1 MLTSLIIGLCLAQGT
16 EHVPYNIETW
26 KVNPGPEKTD
36 KIIRIAHT
44 ATPGIGYG
52 ITKDNRVRWF
62 RLDKPGESDPIKEV
76 KLTDFPVTKYVG
88 KQAEDVKKA
97 NEYLE
102 NVMGG
107 ADKHEMQGITMIP
120 YDHHKQFVLTN
131 GHEQFFFYSSEDGKL
146 LRKLILQ
153 KGPEVGNYGVYFS
166 PDGKYVMTGMVQTM
180 TMYVHSMETGKKV
193 SEFKRGIFDYY
204 GWAADSKRI
213 LKMKQSKMSYISAAT
228 GKELTEGAFTLAQ
241 PSVGAMTMNPDFSG
255 FSYSAYNSKG
265 SYDGNYIY
273 NFKDKKSIRIDKR
286 ADNVGPF
293 EYSPDGKL
301 LVLYE
306 SKWLYFV
313 DARSGALKFVI
324 EAAPHAMWDLL
335 IFTRLDISEDGKT
348 VLFVPDPAQND
359 LRHGVIS
366 YLDSKPLGPVKF
378 FGPKRQG

>member
-1 MLTSLIIGLCLAQGT
+1 MLTSLIFSLALAQGG
-16 EHVPYNIETW
+16 EQVPYNIETW
-26 KVNPGPEKTD
+26 KVNPGREKTD

-62 RLDKPGESDPIKEV
+62 RLDKPGEPDAIKEV
-76 KLTDFPVTKYVG
+76 KLTEFPITKYVG

-97 NEYLE
+97 QDYLE

-131 GHEQFFFYSSEDGKL
+131 GHEQFFFYSSEDAKL
-146 LRKLILQ
+146 LRKVILQ
-153 KGPEVGNYGVYFS
+153 KGTEVGSYGVSFS
-166 PDGKYVMTGMVQTM
+166 PDGKYVLTGMVQTM
-180 TMYVHSMETGKKV
+180 TMFVHSLETGKKIC
-193 SEFKRGIFDYY
+193 EFKRGFFDCF
-204 GWAADSKRI
+204 GWASDSKRI
-213 LKMKQSKMSYISAAT
+213 LQMKGPKMSYISATT
-228 GKELTEGAFTLAQ
+228 GKEMTEGAFTLPQ
-241 PSVGAMTMNPDFSG
+241 VKVGAMTMNPDFSG
-255 FSYSAYNSKG
+255 FSYSAYNSKLD
-265 SYDGNYIY
+265 YDGNYIY
-273 NFKDKKSIRIDKR
+273 DFASKKSTRIDKR

-293 EYSPDGKL
+293 EYSPDGKW

-306 SKWLYFV
+306 PKWLYFV
-313 DARSGALKFVI
+313 DGHTGALKFVI
-324 EAAPHAMWDLL
+324 EAGPHAMWDLL
-335 IFTRLDISEDGKT
+335 LFTRLDISEDSKT

-378 FGPKRQG
+378 FGPKRG